1 MKKDRVKAVRTEGLI
16 ILPGGNIAGS
26 AMGTIKRK
34 ACMDSQSNK
43 LDRT

>member
-26 AMGTIKRK
+26 AMGKPAWTHKVTNQTGHDE
-34 ACMDSQSNK
+34 C
-43 LDRT
+43 